1 VVFFDLEG
9 AKRLVPGFT
18 FARGNT
24 TKLLSAPL
32 YALGAVASAVVPRRH
47 TSWVFGCGSGVG
59 EGAIALFKT
68 ARDSDPSL
76 ELLWLARD
84 AAELRAATRLGMPAV
99 LRSSGRGLWATLR
112 ARVIVVTHGLGDA
125 NRFGVR
131 GAFVVQLWHGIPLK
145 KIQLDSPVTF
155 GSAAPSVVQQA
166 LRRAYRRTASAI
178 RLMPAASE
186 LSASRLRTAFGL
198 PSDRVVVTGDPRDDV
213 LSQGTEQSRVET
225 ARALLESTVGPLA
238 DAGLI
243 LYAPTWRDGERDP
256 GVPSIEEWRLIDE
269 YLAASNRVLVLRP
282 HPHGIGDYGAG
293 LRLSDRIRMLAAAD
307 QNDVTPVLPAID
319 LLVTDYS
326 SIAYDFA
333 LTSRPIAF
341 LAPDV
346 ERYTAT
352 RGLYEPYERFSGGT
366 ELGSWTELI
375 AMLGRAEA
383 EPEIMDQLR
392 RNSRDLADAHHAF
405 RDGRNTERVYGEIVT
420 RLGEHS

>member
-1 VVFFDLEG
+1 
-9 AKRLVPGFT
+9 VPGFT

-24 TKLLSAPL
+24 AKLLSAPL
-32 YALGAVASAVVPRRH
+32 YAAGIVASVVVPRRR
-47 TSWVFGCGSGVG
+47 TSWVFGCGSGLG
-59 EGAIALFKT
+59 EGAIALFQV
-68 ARDSDPSL
+68 AQVSDPSL
-76 ELLWLARD
+76 DLLWLARD
-84 AAELRAATRLGMPAV
+84 DVELRAAARLGIRSV

-112 ARVIVVTHGLGDA
+112 ARVVVVTHGLGDA

-155 GSAAPSVVQQA
+155 GGALPSV
-166 LRRAYRRTASAI
+166 LRRLYRRSTSAYR
-178 RLMPAASE
+178 LVPAASE
-186 LSASRLRTAFGL
+186 PSASRLRTAFGL
-198 PSDRVVVTGDPRDDV
+198 PADRVVVTGDPRDDI
-213 LSQGTEQSRVET
+213 LSQGTERSRTGT
-225 ARALLESTVGPLA
+225 ARALLESTVGPLD
-238 DAGLI
+238 DAGVI

-256 GVPSIEEWRLIDE
+256 GVPSSDEWRLIGE
-269 YLAASNRVLVLRP
+269 YLATTNRVLVLRP

-293 LRLSDRIRMLAAAD
+293 PRLSDRIRMLGTAD
-307 QNDVTPVLPAID
+307 QNDVTPVLPAIE

-352 RGLYEPYERFSGGT
+352 RGLYEPYEDFSAGT
-366 ELGSWTELI
+366 ELGSWTDLI
-375 AMLGRAEA
+375 AMLGRAES
-383 EPEIMDQLR
+383 EPAILERLGQ
-392 RNSRDLADAHHAF
+392 NSRALAEAHHAF
-405 RDGRNTERVYGEIVT
+405 RDGRNTERVYGEIIA

>member
-1 VVFFDLEG
+1 
-9 AKRLVPGFT
+9 VPGFT

-24 TKLLSAPL
+24 AKLLSAPL
-32 YALGAVASAVVPRRH
+32 YAAGILASVVVPRRR
-47 TSWVFGCGSGVG
+47 TSWVFGCGSGLG
-59 EGAIALFKT
+59 EGAIALFQV
-68 ARDSDPSL
+68 ARVSDPSL
-76 ELLWLARD
+76 DLLWLARD
-84 AAELRAATRLGMPAV
+84 DRELRAATRLGIRSV

-112 ARVIVVTHGLGDA
+112 ARVVVVTHGLGDA

-155 GSAAPSVVQQA
+155 GGAMPSVM
-166 LRRAYRRTASAI
+166 RRLYRRSTAAYRLVPT
-178 RLMPAASE
+178 ASE
-186 LSASRLRTAFGL
+186 LSASRLRSAFGL
-198 PSDRVVVTGDPRDDV
+198 TADRVVVTGDPRDDI
-213 LSQGTEQSRVET
+213 LSQGTERSRIET

-238 DAGLI
+238 DAGVI

-256 GVPSIEEWRLIDE
+256 GVPSSEEWRLIDE
-269 YLAASNRVLVLRP
+269 YLAATNRVLVLRP

-293 LRLSDRIRMLAAAD
+293 PRISDRIRMLAATD
-307 QNDVTPVLPAID
+307 QNDVTPVLPAVE
-319 LLVTDYS
+319 LLITDYS

-352 RGLYEPYERFSGGT
+352 RGLYEPYEEFSAGT

-375 AMLGRAEA
+375 GMLGRAES
-383 EPEIMDQLR
+383 EPGILARLGQ
-392 RNSRDLADAHHAF
+392 NSRALAEAHHAF
-405 RDGRNTERVYGEIVT
+405 RDGRNTERVYGEIIA

>member
-1 VVFFDLEG
+1 
-9 AKRLVPGFT
+9 VPGFT
-18 FARGNT
+18 FAKGNT
-24 TKLLSAPL
+24 AKLLSAPL
-32 YALGAVASAVVPRRH
+32 YAVGILASVVVPRRRN
-47 TSWVFGCGSGVG
+47 SWVFGCGSGLG
-59 EGAIALFKT
+59 EGAIALFQV
-68 ARDSDPSL
+68 AQVSDPSL
-76 ELLWLARD
+76 DLLWLARND
-84 AAELRAATRLGMPAV
+84 DELRAAARLGIRSV
-99 LRSSGRGLWATLR
+99 LRSSGRGLLATLR
-112 ARVIVVTHGLGDA
+112 ARVVVITHGLGDA

-155 GSAAPSVVQQA
+155 GGALPSV
-166 LRRAYRRTASAI
+166 LRRLYRRSTSAYR
-178 RLMPAASE
+178 LVPAASE

-198 PSDRVVVTGDPRDDV
+198 PADRVVVTGDPRDDI
-213 LSQGTEQSRVET
+213 LSQGTERSRTET

-238 DAGLI
+238 DAGVI

-256 GVPSIEEWRLIDE
+256 GVPSSEEWRLIDE
-269 YLAASNRVLVLRP
+269 YLAATDRVLVLRP

-293 LRLSDRIRMLAAAD
+293 PRLSDRIRMLAAAD
-307 QNDVTPVLPAID
+307 QNDITPVLPAIE
-319 LLVTDYS
+319 LLITDYS

-333 LTSRPIAF
+333 LTRRPIAF

-375 AMLGRAEA
+375 AMLGRAES
-383 EPEIMDQLR
+383 EPETFVRLAQ
-392 RNSRDLADAHHAF
+392 NSRALAEAHHAF
-405 RDGRNTERVYGEIVT
+405 RDGRNTERVYGEIIA

>member
-1 VVFFDLEG
+1 
-9 AKRLVPGFT
+9 
-18 FARGNT
+18 
-24 TKLLSAPL
+24 
-32 YALGAVASAVVPRRH
+32 
-47 TSWVFGCGSGVG
+47 
-59 EGAIALFKT
+59 
-68 ARDSDPSL
+68 
-76 ELLWLARD
+76 
-84 AAELRAATRLGMPAV
+84 
-99 LRSSGRGLWATLR
+99 
-112 ARVIVVTHGLGDA
+112 
-125 NRFGVR
+125 
-131 GAFVVQLWHGIPLK
+131 
-145 KIQLDSPVTF
+145 
-155 GSAAPSVVQQA
+155 
-166 LRRAYRRTASAI
+166 
-178 RLMPAASE
+178 
-186 LSASRLRTAFGL
+186 
-198 PSDRVVVTGDPRDDV
+198 
-213 LSQGTEQSRVET
+213 
-225 ARALLESTVGPLA
+225 
-238 DAGLI
+238 
-243 LYAPTWRDGERDP
+243 
-256 GVPSIEEWRLIDE
+256 
-269 YLAASNRVLVLRP
+269 VLRP

>member
-1 VVFFDLEG
+1 
-9 AKRLVPGFT
+9 
-18 FARGNT
+18 
-24 TKLLSAPL
+24 L
-32 YALGAVASAVVPRRH
+32 YALGAIASLVVPRRNS
-47 TSWVFGCGSGVG
+47 SWVFGCGSGVG
-59 EGAIALFKT
+59 EGAVALFET
-68 ARDSDPSL
+68 TRVSDPSL
-76 ELLWLARD
+76 DLLWLARD
-84 AAELRAATRLGMPAV
+84 GAELRAARRRGIPAV

-112 ARVIVVTHGLGDA
+112 ARVVVVTHGLGDA

-198 PSDRVVVTGDPRDDV
+198 PADRVMVTGDPRDDI
-213 LSQGTEQSRVET
+213 LLQGTEQSRGET

-238 DAGLI
+238 DVGVI

-256 GVPSIEEWRLIDE
+256 GVPSSEEWQLIDE
-269 YLAASNRVLVLRP
+269 YLLTTNRVLVLRP
-282 HPHGIGDYGAG
+282 HPHGVGDYGAG
-293 LRLSDRIRMLAAAD
+293 LHLSDRIRMLAAAD
-307 QNDVTPVLPAID
+307 QNDVTPVLPAIE

-346 ERYTAT
+346 ERYTAS
-352 RGLYEPYERFSGGT
+352 RGLYEPYEEFSGGT
-366 ELGSWTELI
+366 ELGSWTDLI
-375 AMLGRAEA
+375 AMLVRADA
-383 EPEIMDQLR
+383 EPQILARLR
-392 RNSRDLADAHHAF
+392 DNSHALAEAHHAF
-405 RDGRNTERVYGEIVT
+405 RDGRNTERVYDEIVA
-420 RLGEHS
+420 RLGEQS